1 MSDTVARAKE
11 ALDLGL
17 AVIGAGSVSFIA
29 ASWKLSSEE
38 ERVERGRALLA
49 VLLALVAVIL
59 AVVAVLFMAPVAW
72 ESVGKNRGEVS
83 GILLAFGLIFV
94 LAVILLVVASTTLV
108 RAIIY
113 IVRTLRAYRD

>member
-1 MSDTVARAKE
+1 MSNTVARAKD
-11 ALDLGL
+11 ALDIGL

-38 ERVERGRALLA
+38 ERLERGRALLS
-49 VLLALVAVIL
+49 VLLAFVAVTL

-83 GILLAFGLIFV
+83 GVLLAFDLIFV
-94 LAVILLVVASTTLV
+94 LAAILLAVALTTFV
-108 RAIIY
+108 RAILY

>member
-38 ERVERGRALLA
+38 ERLERGRALLS
-49 VLLALVAVIL
+49 VLLALVAGIL

-72 ESVGKNRGEVS
+72 ESVGRNRGEVS
-83 GILLAFGLIFV
+83 DVLLAFDLIFV
-94 LAVILLVVASTTLV
+94 LAVILLVVAMATLV
-108 RAIIY
+108 RAILY
-113 IVRTLRAYRD
+113 IFRTLRAYRD